1 MRTILSCPIRI
12 GRIHEFAHH
21 LNPSRFRWLIGFDPD
36 GRAEHVEKKE
46 SEKMKAMK
54 FRAVLLALLLAG
66 MAMVSCVSAI
76 EKPVGLPEP
85 IIEKPEFSLDN
96 PIIPEEDYV
105 AVLDVIKSGNLS
117 EEEKESLITAL
128 DEIWSSQSNMNNQEK
143 ETIIKKAKDIVL
155 QNKPYYP
162 DEEIKWGY
170 DPHTDIAKRAGEE
183 MFLSSMNC
191 QTLHDYADDPDY
203 WGQPFYEHDWF
214 IQLQTGGAPY
224 WTKYYADQ
232 ARGFIKE
239 WGDETNGFRKLAYS
253 MHYMTDLS
261 NPTHTEASDR
271 SLILHDHYETY
282 LTNNWMSGWDYYTW
296 VQQHPYY
303 YYEITDPE
311 ASAKNEAGLSN
322 GYMDHL
328 WWHYLLGNF
337 NTDTSVRDDT
347 RQLLR
352 YTVAY
357 DMGLIDYAT
366 R

>member
-1 MRTILSCPIRI
+1 
-12 GRIHEFAHH
+12 
-21 LNPSRFRWLIGFDPD
+21 
-36 GRAEHVEKKE
+36 
-46 SEKMKAMK
+46 
-54 FRAVLLALLLAG
+54 
-66 MAMVSCVSAI
+66 
-76 EKPVGLPEP
+76 
-85 IIEKPEFSLDN
+85 
-96 PIIPEEDYV
+96 
-105 AVLDVIKSGNLS
+105 
-117 EEEKESLITAL
+117 
-128 DEIWSSQSNMNNQEK
+128 
-143 ETIIKKAKDIVL
+143 
-155 QNKPYYP
+155 
-162 DEEIKWGY
+162 
-170 DPHTDIAKRAGEE
+170 
-183 MFLSSMNC
+183 
-191 QTLHDYADDPDY
+191 
-203 WGQPFYEHDWF
+203 
-214 IQLQTGGAPY
+214 
-224 WTKYYADQ
+224 
-232 ARGFIKE
+232 
-239 WGDETNGFRKLAYS
+239 
-253 MHYMTDLS
+253 MTDLS